1 MISKIKKYKTYSK
14 RQKIKVMIK
23 KRRIK
28 RKRKIRK
35 NKVKQIKSI
44 TMINVK

>member
-1 MISKIKKYKTYSK
+1 MIPKIKNYKTYS
-14 RQKIKVMIK
+14 QKQRIKVMIK

-35 NKVKQIKSI
+35 NKVKQIKSK
-44 TMINVK
+44 TMIKVK